1 MNTALASLT
10 ALATLASHGMTAT
23 ALADTCDPKIIA
35 GDTSF
40 PMRSQLRGQE
50 GTVFMDVTIDAQGRP
65 ADVHLVDSSGYRL
78 LDRAAEASVR
88 TNWEFDVSTCER
100 KDLPIKHRIAVEYR
114 NDEYR

>member
-1 MNTALASLT
+1 MNTALISLT
-10 ALATLASHGMTAT
+10 ALAAFASN
-23 ALADTCDPKIIA
+23 ALPTDASADTCQPKIVT

-50 GTVFMDVTIDAQGRP
+50 GTVFMDVTVDAHGRA

-78 LDRAAEASVR
+78 LDRAAEQSVLEG
-88 TNWEFDVSTCER
+88 WEFDVSACER

-114 NDEYR
+114 NEEYR